1 MSASLPAPRRR
12 LSPIVLYLVFVSGW
26 VFASVLVVNTVL
38 SSDHTNT
45 ELTVSWFFVAAT
57 GVLIAALVD
66 RDYRS
71 RQESARLLEETQRV
85 IDSVALGTDPA
96 LAELGFGELL
106 PHLLMRVRDV
116 LGADSTSVLLL
127 EGDPSEL
134 VLAAAPG
141 ADD

>member
-1 MSASLPAPRRR
+1 MSASMPAARRR

-38 SSDHTNT
+38 ASDHTNT

-71 RQESARLLEETQRV
+71 RQESARLLDETQRV
-85 IDSVALGTDPA
+85 IDSVAVLTHPA
-96 LAELGFGELL
+96 LAALGLRG
-106 PHLLMRVRDV
+106 
-116 LGADSTSVLLL
+116 SV
-127 EGDPSEL
+127 PSPL
-134 VLAAAPG
+134 
-141 ADD
+141 